1 MMPLIYIFLF
11 LLLVYYYFS
20 GKEIGFGFLFSF
32 GALFY
37 ILTPY
42 IIYTYGFFDGYPGIE
57 LWKESFNLSLSRYKW
72 VYLYF
77 FICSFVVVFID
88 FLFSRLTSN
97 KVNTQSF
104 YISHIGGI
112 FALLFI
118 TVILLVFWFKSYQAG
133 MLFQGYAVSYDTG
146 LMGNMATANL
156 FSNFMAI
163 YFFLNS
169 KRKLSLLFSMLI
181 AINSIF
187 LLSMGGRMYVV
198 TIILPWVFIYLANR
212 TALYSRVKIL
222 SLVLLLVLFMGIVG
236 IWRLGMSDISF
247 IGYITMAEAIFT
259 SISISTFLHL
269 NENVPFLEN
278 GFYFISSLMG
288 VLPSFIFPD
297 KAQLFISPEQLGYKY
312 ESPLGATS
320 LVVSLFTSFG
330 YLGGL
335 IYIMFVGLF
344 MNILRVLANKAF
356 FLKTYYLCVLS
367 IVPFIYFRETFYISN
382 RIVIFPFLI
391 MPLIFYFFDRILFLG
406 FAKSKEVR

>member
-1 MMPLIYIFLF
+1 MMPLIYAFLF
-11 LLLVYYYFS
+11 LLLTYYYFS
-20 GKEIGFGFLFSF
+20 GKEVGFGFLFSF

-42 IIYTYGFFDGYPGIE
+42 IIYTYGFFDGYPGIK

-88 FLFSRLTSN
+88 LLFSRVTLN

-104 YISHIGGI
+104 YISHVGGI

-118 TVILLVFWFKSYQAG
+118 AVILLVFWFKSYQAG
-133 MLFQGYAVSYDTG
+133 MLFKGYAVSYDTG

-181 AINSIF
+181 IINSIF
-187 LLSMGGRMYVV
+187 LLGMGGRMYVV
-198 TIILPWVFIYLANR
+198 TIILPWFFIYLANR

-222 SLVLLLVLFMGIVG
+222 SLVLLLVLFMGIIG

-269 NENVPFLEN
+269 NESIPFLEN

-297 KAQLFISPEQLGYKY
+297 KAKLFISPEQLGYKY

-344 MNILRVLANKAF
+344 MNILRVLGNKSF
-356 FLKTYYLCVLS
+356 FLKSYYLCVLS

-391 MPLIFYFFDRILFLG
+391 MPLIFYFFDRILFYG
-406 FAKSKEVR
+406 FAKSKEAQ